1 MGNLDNKK
9 EHYGLVTATT
19 MIVGIVIG
27 SGIFFKSDDIL
38 GYTGGNV
45 LLGVMVFCIGAL
57 SIIFGSLTIT
67 ELSIRTKK
75 NGGIVGYFEE
85 FISPKAASAFG
96 WFQAFIYYPT
106 INAVVSWVAAIYLFS
121 FLNVNATLEAQV
133 IVGFL
138 IFTFIYGLNIVSYKV
153 GGYFQN
159 ISTIIKLL
167 PLILIAVVGMIWN
180 SAVPAIPADVTAVAN
195 TEVGFGWVAA
205 LAPIAYSFDGWIIAT
220 SITNEVK
227 NPKRNMPLAL
237 IIGPIIVLSVY
248 LLYFL
253 GLNHMLGSEYIM
265 STGNNAVTMV
275 GTLIFG
281 KYGSSILMM
290 FVTIAVVGVV
300 NGISLGSIRIP
311 QALASKNM
319 LPNSEKIAAIN
330 PKYEISLSS
339 GLISYVVTVIWMLLH
354 YITQKSGILGTSD
367 ISEISIVFSYCCYVV
382 LYIKVI
388 RMKKENIIKSSFKGI
403 VCPIL
408 AFIGSTII
416 LIGGIVSNPTYVP
429 IFILFCSAVCL
440 VGYLYTAKKH
450 TIAK

>member
-1 MGNLDNKK
+1 MENSDNKK

-45 LLGVMVFCIGAL
+45 LLGVLVFCIGAL

-85 FISPKAASAFG
+85 FISPNTASAFG

-121 FLNVNATLEAQV
+121 FLNINATLDAQI

-138 IFTFIYGLNIVSYKV
+138 IFTFIYGLNIISYKI

-159 ISTIIKLL
+159 LSTIIKLI
-167 PLILIAVVGMIWN
+167 PLILIAVVGMVWN
-180 SAVPAIPADVTAVAN
+180 NAAPTIPSDVTAVA
-195 TEVGFGWVAA
+195 TTSVGLGWVAA

-227 NPKRNMPLAL
+227 NPRKNMPLAL

-253 GLNHMLGSEYIM
+253 GLNQMLGSEYIM

-275 GTLIFG
+275 GTLLFG
-281 KYGSSILMM
+281 KYGSRILMM

-319 LPNSEKIAAIN
+319 LPYSAEIATIN
-330 PKYEISLSS
+330 PNYEISLSS
-339 GLISYVVTVIWMLLH
+339 GLISYVVTVFWMILH

-388 RMKKENIIKSSFKGI
+388 HMKKKNIIKSYFKGVI
-403 VCPIL
+403 CPLL
-408 AFIGSTII
+408 AFAGSCII

-429 IFILFCSAVCL
+429 IFILFCGLVCL
-440 VGYLYTAKKH
+440 IGYFYTAKKYSLP
-450 TIAK
+450 K